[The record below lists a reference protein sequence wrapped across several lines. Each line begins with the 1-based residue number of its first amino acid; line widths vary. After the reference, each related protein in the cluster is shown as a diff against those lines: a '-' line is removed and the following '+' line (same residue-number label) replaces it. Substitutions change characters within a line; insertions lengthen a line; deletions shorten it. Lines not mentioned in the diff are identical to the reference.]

1 MRRQKKRAKKSGS
14 PRPSRFSLKA
24 YTKSRVADRL
34 GIDNTPPPEVIPR
47 LKALHRNIFVPIEM
61 GFLKEKIK
69 KKYHFKSPVIASA
82 YRCLELNRALKSKD
96 TSQHVRGEAMDIEIM
111 GFSNKGLFEFCKTL
125 DYDQL
130 ILEYYTPGRPQ
141 SGWIHISYVS
151 RKKNRH
157 QAFSIGGKK

>member
-1 MRRQKKRAKKSGS
+1 MKAS
-14 PRPSRFSLKA
+14 PFSLKA
-24 YTKSRVADRL
+24 YTRSQMADRL
-34 GIDNTPPPEVIPR
+34 GIDNSAPPEVIPR
-47 LKALHRNIFVPIEM
+47 LKALHRNIFVPIERE
-61 GFLKEKIK
+61 FLK
-69 KKYHFKSPVIASA
+69 YRFRRPVINSG

-96 TSQHVRGEAMDIEIM
+96 SSQHVRGEAMDIEIM